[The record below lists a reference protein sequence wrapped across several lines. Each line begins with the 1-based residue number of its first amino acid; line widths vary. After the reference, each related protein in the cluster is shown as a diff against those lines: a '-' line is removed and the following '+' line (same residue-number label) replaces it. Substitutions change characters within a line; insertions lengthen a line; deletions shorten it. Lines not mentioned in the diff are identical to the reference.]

1 MSSLERIHI
10 DAIVVESARLFAKA
24 SGNGRQMILDVA
36 VTGLGGQ
43 SRPTN
48 DSPDRHLQVQS
59 RQKMA
64 KCRQIGV
71 QNRLHFVPAIFF
83 HKGQIHRAF
92 KSELKEQ
99 IRQKLIHF
107 EGHTKPSK
115 IKSVMK
121 WWSKCISMI
130 IAKTA
135 GRNVAFK
142 AANMG
147 ESAFAGQSG
156 VVLTPEVMTATR
168 PTIYSQRGR
177 RLHVYISL
185 DASLDTS

>member
-1 MSSLERIHI
+1 
-10 DAIVVESARLFAKA
+10 
-24 SGNGRQMILDVA
+24 
-36 VTGLGGQ
+36 
-43 SRPTN
+43 
-48 DSPDRHLQVQS
+48 
-59 RQKMA
+59 MA
-64 KCRQIGV
+64 KYGQIED

-130 IAKTA
+130 IAKTPS
-135 GRNVAFK
+135 RNVAFK
-142 AANMG
+142 VAKMN
-147 ESAFAGQSG
+147 EPVFAGQSD
-156 VVLTPEVMTATR
+156 VLILIPEVATAGLS
-168 PTIYSQRGR
+168 IYSRRGLGR
-177 RLHVYISL
+177 CGS
-185 DASLDTS
+185 